1 MEALVATVPVS
12 TEQSVVV
19 LLHGPVSIDIS
30 LVLVKPFLILVDEAL
45 SSIEFPC

>member
-1 MEALVATVPVS
+1 MEALIATVSVATK
-12 TEQSVVV
+12 QSVIVF
-19 LLHGPVSIDIS
+19 LYRPVSIDIS